1 MPPMTLFV
9 LQLLWFLLA
18 WSLLARFVAWPW
30 SARFSPNARLSAW
43 IAPQM
48 FRVLGLGLL
57 VPNLSPGM
65 PAEFAL
71 PTATA
76 DAATAVLAVSAF
88 VALQRDWPAARRLA
102 WACTILGT
110 LDLLVA
116 FPHAATVDASAHLAA
131 QWYVPVLV
139 GPVMAISHV
148 ACFVLLSR
156 GTKP

>member
-1 MPPMTLFV
+1 MQPLTLFV
-9 LQLLWFLLA
+9 FQLLWFLSAWALLA
-18 WSLLARFVAWPW
+18 WFVAWPW
-30 SARFSPNARLSAW
+30 SARLSPNARLSGW

-48 FRVLGLGLL
+48 FRVLGVGLL

-65 PAEFAL
+65 PAEFAV
-71 PTATA
+71 PTAAA
-76 DAATAVLAVSAF
+76 DAVTAVLGASAF
-88 VALQRDWPAARRLA
+88 LALQRDWSAARGLA
-102 WACTILGT
+102 LACTIVGT

-116 FPHAATVDASAHLAA
+116 FPHAAAVDASAHLAA